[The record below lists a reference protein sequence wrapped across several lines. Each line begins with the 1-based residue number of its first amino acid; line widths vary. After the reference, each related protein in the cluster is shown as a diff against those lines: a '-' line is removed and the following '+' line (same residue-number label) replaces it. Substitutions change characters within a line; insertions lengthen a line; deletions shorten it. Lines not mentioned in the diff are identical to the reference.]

1 MVFILEIFID
11 LYKDE
16 FNLLK
21 SSSENLKLVDNENFG
36 DGSFE
41 KIMKYDK
48 RSDLIIYYET
58 ILIIILNI

>member
-36 DGSFE
+36 DGSFA
-41 KIMKYDK
+41 KVMKYDK
-48 RSDLIIYYET
+48 RSDLII
-58 ILIIILNI
+58 